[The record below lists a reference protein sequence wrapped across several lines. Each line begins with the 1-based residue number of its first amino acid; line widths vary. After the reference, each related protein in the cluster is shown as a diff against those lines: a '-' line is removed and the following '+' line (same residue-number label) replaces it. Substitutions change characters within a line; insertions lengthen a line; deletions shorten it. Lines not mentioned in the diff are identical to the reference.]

1 MKKGLRFD
9 PRTKLCVILFASFSL
24 MVPLSFFYECLFMT
38 VLFVLFLLIGEWKK
52 GIGYY
57 SVFWLLAGLDYWTY
71 PQGDHVIFGLLSFV
85 LIGSRRLLPTVMSAS
100 FAMSG
105 TKISEWIAALQKLRV
120 PFSLI
125 VPLTVLFRFFPT
137 LLQDFK
143 NIRKA
148 LRFRGIAM
156 SYWDMLLHPLTTMEY
171 IIIPILMS
179 ADNTA
184 IDLSATAMVRGL
196 GNSKKHTSIYP
207 LRFQWQ
213 DYVLM
218 GILVLCIGGRLL
230 WPSLN

>member
-1 MKKGLRFD
+1 MKKRLTFD

-24 MVPLSFFYECLFMT
+24 MVRLTFFYEIIFISL
-38 VLFVLFLLIGEWKK
+38 LFVLFLLIGEWKK
-52 GIGYY
+52 GISFY
-57 SVFWLLAGLDYWTY
+57 VLFWLLALLDYGLF

-85 LIGSRRLLPTVMSAS
+85 LIGSRRLLPTVMAAS

-120 PFSLI
+120 PFALI

-137 LLQDFK
+137 LVQDFK

-148 LRFRGIAM
+148 LRFRGIATNVWEM
-156 SYWDMLLHPLTTMEY
+156 VIHPFQTMEY

-184 IDLSATAMVRGL
+184 LDLSATAMVRGL
-196 GNSKKHTSIYP
+196 GNMKQHTSIYP
-207 LRFQWQ
+207 LRFHWQ
-213 DYVLM
+213 DYLLIVVLI
-218 GILVLCIGGRLL
+218 GCIGGRLL
-230 WPSLN
+230 WP